1 MPAKIFKPYGDEK
14 PESKPSCPG
23 NILEPEYRERYDE
36 RGEAYLE
43 KVGDVNTYEKIQ
55 SYREQ
60 CDVMAILSRYA
71 AGDETALATPGYYI
85 DTSKLPQT
93 YTEYL
98 NMMNEQREKFNQLPL
113 EIRQKF
119 GMNFEQWAATAG
131 ENEWLEKMGIT
142 TKNDAAAQPDQ
153 SNATVKMTKNEVKA
167 NEQKQ

>member
-1 MPAKIFKPYGDEK
+1 MPVKIFKPYSDEK

-43 KVGDVNTYEKIQ
+43 KVGEVNTYEKIQ

-71 AGDETALATPGYYI
+71 AGDESALATPGYYI
-85 DTSKLPQT
+85 DTSKLPKS

-98 NMMNEQREKFNQLPL
+98 NMMNEQREKFDQLPL

-119 GMNFEQWAATAG
+119 GMNFEKWAATAG
-131 ENEWLEKMGIT
+131 EEQWLEKMGIL
-142 TKNDAAAQPDQ
+142 TKNNAAAQQPDTAV
-153 SNATVKMTKNEVKA
+153 STKKEV
-167 NEQKQ
+167 NTDEQKQ

>member
-43 KVGDVNTYEKIQ
+43 KVGEVNTYEKIQ
-55 SYREQ
+55 SYRDE

-98 NMMNEQREKFNQLPL
+98 NLMNEQREKFNQLPL
-113 EIRQKF
+113 EVRQKF

-131 ENEWLEKMGIT
+131 ESEWLEKMGIL
-142 TKNDAAAQPDQ
+142 TKNNAAAQQPDTAV
-153 SNATVKMTKNEVKA
+153 STKKEGNA

>member
-43 KVGDVNTYEKIQ
+43 KIGDVNTYEKIQ
-55 SYREQ
+55 SYKEQ
-60 CDVMAILSRYA
+60 CDVMAILSRYS

-119 GMNFEQWAATAG
+119 GMNFEQWVATAG
-131 ENEWLEKMGIT
+131 ENEWLEKMGIL
-142 TKNDAAAQPDQ
+142 TKKDAAAQQPDTAV
-153 SNATVKMTKNEVKA
+153 STKKEVKA
-167 NEQKQ
+167 DEQKQ

>member
-14 PESKPSCPG
+14 PESKPNCPG
-23 NILEPEYRERYDE
+23 NILEPEYRERYDKQ
-36 RGEAYLE
+36 GEAYLE
-43 KVGDVNTYEKIQ
+43 KVGEVNTYEKIQ
-55 SYREQ
+55 SYKEQ

-131 ENEWLEKMGIT
+131 EKEWLEKMGILT
-142 TKNDAAAQPDQ
+142 EKDAAAQQTDTAV
-153 SNATVKMTKNEVKA
+153 STKKEVSA
-167 NEQKQ
+167 DEQKQ

>member
-14 PESKPSCPG
+14 PESKPNCPG

-43 KVGDVNTYEKIQ
+43 KVGEVNTYEKIQ
-55 SYREQ
+55 SYKEQ

-85 DTSKLPQT
+85 DTSKLPRT

-98 NMMNEQREKFNQLPL
+98 NMMNEQKEKFNQLPL

-131 ENEWLEKMGIT
+131 EKEWLEKMGILT
-142 TKNDAAAQPDQ
+142 EKDAAAQKPDTAV
-153 SNATVKMTKNEVKA
+153 STKKEVNAD
-167 NEQKQ
+167 EQKQ

>member
-14 PESKPSCPG
+14 PESRPSCPG

-55 SYREQ
+55 SYRDQ

-85 DTSKLPQT
+85 DTSKLPKS

-113 EIRQKF
+113 EVRQKF

-131 ENEWLEKMGIT
+131 ENEWLKKMGIL
-142 TKNDAAAQPDQ
+142 TKKDAAAQQPDT
-153 SNATVKMTKNEVKA
+153 TVSTKKEVSA
-167 NEQKQ
+167 DEQKQ

>member
-36 RGEAYLE
+36 RGKAYLE
-43 KVGDVNTYEKIQ
+43 KVGETNTYEKIQ
-55 SYREQ
+55 SYKEQ

-119 GMNFEQWAATAG
+119 GMNFEQWVATAG
-131 ENEWLEKMGIT
+131 ENEWLEKMGIL
-142 TKNDAAAQPDQ
+142 TKKDAAAQQPDTAV
-153 SNATVKMTKNEVKA
+153 STKKEVKA
-167 NEQKQ
+167 DEQKQ

>member
-14 PESKPSCPG
+14 PENKPNSPG

-43 KVGDVNTYEKIQ
+43 KVGEVNTYEKIQ

-85 DTSKLPQT
+85 DTSKLPKT

-131 ENEWLEKMGIT
+131 ETEWLEKMGIS
-142 TKNDAAAQPDQ
+142 TKNNAAAQSQ
-153 SNATVKMTKNEVKA
+153 AAAESTKNEVKA

>member
-14 PESKPSCPG
+14 PENKPSCPG

-43 KVGDVNTYEKIQ
+43 KVGEVNTYEKIQ

-85 DTSKLPQT
+85 DTSKLPKS

-113 EIRQKF
+113 EVRQKF

-131 ENEWLEKMGIT
+131 ESEWLEKMGIL
-142 TKNDAAAQPDQ
+142 TKNDAAAQQPGTAV
-153 SNATVKMTKNEVKA
+153 SPREEEKHEP
-167 NEQKQ
+167 